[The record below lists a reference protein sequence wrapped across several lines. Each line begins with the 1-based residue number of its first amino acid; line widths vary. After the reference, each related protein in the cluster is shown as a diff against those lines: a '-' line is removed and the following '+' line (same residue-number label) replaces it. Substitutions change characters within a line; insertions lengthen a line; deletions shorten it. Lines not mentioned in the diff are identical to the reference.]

1 MIGSALAAMARVI
14 GGATV
19 RCVGCRPHTRPRVYF
34 ANHTSHFDVLVLW
47 SALPGHVRALTRP
60 VAARDYW
67 DSGTLRRYFSTRVFN
82 AVLVERRHIEGQ
94 RNDAI
99 QLLLAA
105 LGERYSLI
113 LFPEGTRGTGETVA
127 PFKSGLYNLAVRRP
141 DLELVPVYLE
151 NLNRILP
158 KGELLPVPLLSAVT
172 FGPPIHVLDGEARE
186 AFLERAREAV
196 LRLRPGTGSG

>member
-1 MIGSALAAMARVI
+1 MMASMLAAMARVA
-14 GGATV
+14 GGTTV
-19 RCVGCRPHTRPRVYF
+19 RWVGCRPDTRPRVYF
-34 ANHTSHFDVLVLW
+34 ANHTSHFDFLVLW

-67 DSGTLRRYFSTRVFN
+67 EAGRLRRYFATHVFN

-99 QLLLAA
+99 DLMVAA
-105 LGERYSLI
+105 LGERHSLI

-127 PFKSGLYNLAVRRP
+127 PFKSGLYNLGVRRP
-141 DLELVPVYLE
+141 NLELVPVYLD

-158 KGELLPVPLLSAVT
+158 KGELLPAPLLSAVT
-172 FGPPIHVLDGEARE
+172 FGPPMSVLDGEPRGD
-186 AFLERAREAV
+186 FLERAREAV
-196 LRLRPGTGSG
+196 LRLKRGMGGG